1 MQVQPIVKTQTS
13 FKLILSPEEKKQRR
27 EQIDKMV
34 KQVIAIASEHILDN
48 SVDEKQVRKMVTK
61 KYDAII
67 RQKVLNS
74 I

>member
-13 FKLILSPEEKKQRR
+13 FRLILSPAEKQQRKD
-27 EQIDKMV
+27 QIDKMV
-34 KQVIAIASEHILDN
+34 KQVIAISSEHILDN
-48 SVDEKQVRKMVTK
+48 SVDEKHVRKLVTK